1 MENIKKSFKIYVK
14 YFSDAKM
21 VCMQDYIKY
30 QTIVENKPDH
40 FILHVGTN
48 DLVTG
53 ASPEEM

>member
-1 MENIKKSFKIYVK
+1 
-14 YFSDAKM
+14 M